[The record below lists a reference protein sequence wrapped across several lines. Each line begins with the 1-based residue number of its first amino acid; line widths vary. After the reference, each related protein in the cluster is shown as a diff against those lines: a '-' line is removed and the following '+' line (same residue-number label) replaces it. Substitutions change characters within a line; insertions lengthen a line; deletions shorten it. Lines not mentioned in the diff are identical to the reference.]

1 MTILYG
7 VPGEG
12 MGHAARARVVIDYLL
27 QIGHDV
33 QIVSSDRTAQFL
45 EQHFPG
51 RVFTI
56 DGFRFGYH
64 SNGAVSVRK
73 TLKRILKNASH
84 KLQRHANVYRLLHE
98 GFQFD
103 WVLSDF
109 ESFSMLYAKR
119 FDLPLLSID
128 NIQILHRTKPDITI
142 PSTMRSSFQM
152 ARNIVQFKVPG
163 AKQYWISSFFP
174 AQIIQPNT
182 KLIPPIIRPE
192 VLQAKVTTG
201 NHVLVYQR
209 SISVEHLQSILSA
222 FSDINFFCYGHDQ
235 SFQSG
240 HIIFKPFSE
249 KEFLKDLAESKAV
262 ICNSGYSLLSECVY
276 LKKPVLAIPIPQQ
289 AEQWLNAAAIEKLG
303 YGQHAEF
310 FHESDIRQF
319 LNHLHLFQQTLE
331 AYLQTGNDE
340 LYALLDQLPNL

>member
-12 MGHAARARVVIDYLL
+12 MGHASRARVVIDYLL

-33 QIVSSDRTAQFL
+33 QIVSSDRAALFL

-56 DGFRFGYH
+56 DGFRFDYH

-84 KLQRHANVYRLLHE
+84 KLNRHANVYRLLHE

-119 FDLPLLSID
+119 FALPLLSID
-128 NIQILHRTKPDITI
+128 NIQILHRTKPDIPI
-142 PSTMRSSFQM
+142 PSNMRRLFQM
-152 ARNIVQFKVPG
+152 ARNIVHYKVPG
-163 AKQYWISSFFP
+163 ARQYWISSFFP
-174 AQIIQPNT
+174 AQIVQPNT

-192 VLQAKVTTG
+192 VLQAKVRAG

-209 SISVEHLQSILSA
+209 SISATHLQTILNS
-222 FSDINFFCYGHDQ
+222 FPEITFFCYGQDQ
-235 SFQSG
+235 SLHAG

-249 KEFLKDLAESKAV
+249 KEFLLDLAESKAV

-276 LKKPVLAIPIPQQ
+276 LKKPVLAVPIPQQ
-289 AEQWLNAAAIEKLG
+289 AEQWLNAAAIAKHG
-303 YGQHAEF
+303 YGLHAEHF
-310 FHESDIRQF
+310 NLSEISYF
-319 LNHLHLFQQTLE
+319 LNHLQHFQKALD
-331 AYLQTGNDE
+331 AYNQSGNNE
-340 LYALLDQLPNL
+340 LYALLDQLPHL

>member
-12 MGHAARARVVIDYLL
+12 MGHAARSRVVIDYLL

-33 QIVSSDRTAQFL
+33 QIVSSDRAAQFL

-51 RVFTI
+51 RVFI
-56 DGFRFGYH
+56 IEGFRFDYH

-84 KLQRHANVYRLLHE
+84 KLKRQNDVYRLLHE
-98 GFQFD
+98 RFQFD

-119 FDLPLLSID
+119 FGLPLLSID
-128 NIQILHRTKPDITI
+128 NIQILHRTKSDIQI
-142 PSTMRSSFQM
+142 PGNMRRSFQM
-152 ARNIVQFKVPG
+152 ARRIVQFKVPG
-163 AKQYWISSFFP
+163 ARQYWISSFFS

-192 VLQAKVTTG
+192 VLQAKLTSG

-209 SISVEHLQSILSA
+209 SISAQQLQSILSA
-222 FSDINFFCYGHDQ
+222 FPGINFFCYGQDQ
-235 SFQSG
+235 SSQSG

-289 AEQWLNAAAIEKLG
+289 AEQWLNAAAIAKLG
-303 YGQHAEF
+303 YGLQAEF
-310 FHESDIRQF
+310 FHEADIRHF
-319 LNHLHLFQQTLE
+319 LNHLQLFQQRLE
-331 AYLQTGNDE
+331 AYQQAGNEE
-340 LYALLDQLPNL
+340 LYALLDRLPHL

>member
-12 MGHAARARVVIDYLL
+12 MGHAARSRVVINYLL

-33 QIVSSDRTAQFL
+33 QIVSSDRAAQFL

-51 RVFTI
+51 KVFTI
-56 DGFRFGYH
+56 DGFRFDYH

-84 KLQRHANVYRLLHE
+84 KLKRHSDVYRLLHE

-119 FDLPLLSID
+119 FGLPLLSID
-128 NIQILHRTKPDITI
+128 NIQILHRTKSDIQI
-142 PSTMRSSFQM
+142 PGTMRRSFQM
-152 ARNIVQFKVPG
+152 AKRVAQFKVPG
-163 AKQYWISSFFP
+163 AEQYWITSFFP

-192 VLQAKVTTG
+192 VLQAKFTTG

-209 SISVEHLQSILSA
+209 SISVEHLQSLLSA
-222 FSDINFFCYGHDQ
+222 FPEINFFCYGQDHTSQ
-235 SFQSG
+235 YG

-289 AEQWLNAAAIEKLG
+289 AEQWLNAAAIAKLG
-303 YGQHAEF
+303 YGIHASL
-310 FHESDIRQF
+310 FHEADIRHF
-319 LNHLHLFQQTLE
+319 LNHLHLFQQRLE
-331 AYLQTGNDE
+331 AYQQSGNEE
-340 LYALLDQLPNL
+340 LYALLDRLPNL